1 MNYFYNTI
9 RLNQIEP
16 ELNNNAS
23 FSTVT
28 NEISVLLNELT
39 DLKLKLNNTFRVQLK
54 QNNLIISNRLSKKNS
69 NKNNDILKSIQFS
82 QQRLLNEINCC
93 LDYIHKQEIAFGN
106 RYQQAKHIAQYNAIR
121 NDLDTQLLIINK
133 NVSDIEKEIF
143 NENNFLRNILYKV

>member
-23 FSTVT
+23 FSAVT

-54 QNNLIISNRLSKKNS
+54 QNNLIISNRLSRKNS

-82 QQRLLNEINCC
+82 QQRLLNEINSC
-93 LDYIHKQEIAFGN
+93 LDYIHRQEILFHN
-106 RYQQAKHIAQYNAIR
+106 RYQQAKHMAQYNAIR
-121 NDLDTQLLIINK
+121 NDLDIQLFIISK
-133 NVSDIEKEIF
+133 SVSDIEKDIV
-143 NENNFLRNILYKV
+143 NENNFLHNILNKV

>member
-1 MNYFYNTI
+1 MFNSSIKSNI
-9 RLNQIEP
+9 NKNESNQAVP
-16 ELNNNAS
+16 PPLPML
-23 FSTVT
+23 
-28 NEISVLLNELT
+28 SV
-39 DLKLKLNNTFRVQLK
+39 
-54 QNNLIISNRLSKKNS
+54 IGKKNS